1 MPKVNTVST
10 PVQAPTSWSAVNVN
24 NSTTRPVNNFSN
36 LNYNTPSA
44 STSVSSS
51 TTGWSS
57 TTWSSS

>member
-1 MPKVNTVST
+1 MPKVNPVST
-10 PVQAPTSWSAVNVN
+10 PVQSPATD
-24 NSTTRPVNNFSN
+24 VNNFSK
-36 LNYNTPSA
+36 LNYNTSSA